1 MEDTKRR
8 SDRVLE
14 IERGFEWSRLEGQLM
29 ASAYECA
36 LPTVR
41 GSPGGSVGERAK
53 VGPNGREKATTGS
66 GSEGPPRLRRS
77 LVA

>member
-1 MEDTKRR
+1 MEDTRR
-8 SDRVLE
+8 GSVRVLE
-14 IERGFEWSRLEGQLM
+14 VERGFEWSRLEGHLM

-53 VGPNGREKATTGS
+53 VGPNDRETTTDQQRYATG
-66 GSEGPPRLRRS
+66 
-77 LVA
+77 A